1 MEDGGE
7 SVLDAI
13 FQEIDLA
20 GEETLEDPDACDV
33 EMPDALEALEAGG
46 GRTPSSSVGGGDP
59 PVEGGRKKPRKK
71 CRKRKKKRSA
81 GSARGDDGG
90 AGSSIAD
97 INRFVIQTCRH
108 LKEHKSYLL
117 WSAVG
122 CLGVSAVKDLV
133 KECTNP
139 FTHSHFVMKA
149 PFLIIGLVVAQSR
162 NRVDAILS
170 CGGQKTNDGRRYRTS
185 GGILF
190 NILKTREPKAYK
202 EIMARGREFEK
213 QLKVSKGKTAT
224 TNTEGTF
231 KNSGIPSAAGEALDP
246 SEAGANGQQQ
256 LVSSEPV
263 KERKKLADRMRIP
276 VSYDDLLEEG
286 EIPQ

>member
-33 EMPDALEALEAGG
+33 EMPDALEALEAGC
-46 GRTPSSSVGGGDP
+46 GRTPSRSVGGGDP
-59 PVEGGRKKPRKK
+59 PEEGGRKKPRKK
-71 CRKRKKKRSA
+71 CRKRKKNRSA

-133 KECTNP
+133 KE
-139 FTHSHFVMKA
+139 
-149 PFLIIGLVVAQSR
+149 
-162 NRVDAILS
+162 VDAILS

-231 KNSGIPSAAGEALDP
+231 KNSSIPSAAGEALNP

-256 LVSSEPV
+256 LISSEPV

>member
-133 KECTNP
+133 KE
-139 FTHSHFVMKA
+139 
-149 PFLIIGLVVAQSR
+149 
-162 NRVDAILS
+162 VDAILS